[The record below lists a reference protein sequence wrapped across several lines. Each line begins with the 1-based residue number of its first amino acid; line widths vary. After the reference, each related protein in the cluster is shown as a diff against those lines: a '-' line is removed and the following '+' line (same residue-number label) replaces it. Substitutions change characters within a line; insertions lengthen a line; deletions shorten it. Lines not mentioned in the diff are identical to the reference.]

1 MGETTRDAS
10 SSKSR
15 ALLVARS
22 GPHFG
27 DGNHNENSHNSE
39 SRSS

>member
-27 DGNHNENSHNSE
+27 EPQRE
-39 SRSS
+39 